1 MLVNIRSV
9 ISNFFSSAPAGPKVV
24 SVHDLDP
31 FAQGYV
37 QAPAVNSI
45 FDGDKYPG
53 GFGVTQLLQADYWTL
68 RARSAQLFNDN
79 LYARGLIRRL
89 ITNEINTGLTP
100 ELCPDEEILGL
111 KPESLADW
119 TENVENRFAIWGKN
133 PLVCD
138 WKRQST
144 FGALQRQARQE
155 ALVDGDVLVV
165 LRQSQVTRLPQV
177 QLVRGG
183 SVQTPFAGESTFRKG
198 HTVTHG
204 VEKDTRGRVVAYWV
218 NQEKGGSKR
227 IPAFGEKSGRRI
239 AWLVFGTDKRLDDV
253 RGQPLLSII
262 LQSLKEV
269 DRYRD
274 SVQRKAVLN
283 SILAMFVKKTED
295 KMSTLPL
302 TGGAKRVDKAEVTD
316 SDGKTRKFDIAD
328 ELPGMI
334 IQELQTGEEPVG
346 FGNQGTD
353 EKFGDFEAAMLSG
366 IAWANEMPPEILTL
380 AFSNNYSAS
389 QAAINEFK
397 IYLNKFWGEWGDT
410 FCAPIEVEWLI
421 SEVLTQRI
429 EASGLLAAWR
439 DPQQY
444 DIFGAWVAADWY
456 GSIKPS
462 TDMSKAVKGSK
473 GLLEEGL
480 TTRARE
486 SRQLTGTKF
495 SKNMKRL
502 KLENELLAEAARPL
516 LELKKEFGEQ
526 VASDVINALDETT
539 SEILSAVEEATS
551 AS

>member
-1 MLVNIRSV
+1 MNLLNKITSFLRSE
-9 ISNFFSSAPAGPKVV
+9 PAGPEVV

-31 FAQGYV
+31 FAQGLI
-37 QAPAVNSI
+37 QAPAVNT
-45 FDGDKYPG
+45 FLDGDKYPG
-53 GFGVTQLLQADYWTL
+53 GFGVTQLQHVDYWTL
-68 RARSAQLFNDN
+68 RARSSQLFNDN

-111 KPESLADW
+111 EPDSLADW
-119 TENVENRFAIWGKN
+119 TENVENRYAIWGKN
-133 PLVCD
+133 PRVCD
-138 WKRQST
+138 WKGQST
-144 FGALQRQARQE
+144 LGALQQEARRE
-155 ALVDGDVLVV
+155 ALVAGDVLVV
-165 LRQSQVTRLPQV
+165 LRQSQVTKLPQV
-177 QLVRGG
+177 QLVKGG

-198 HTVTHG
+198 HTVSHG

-253 RGQPLLSII
+253 RGQPLLSIV
-262 LQSLKEV
+262 LQSLKEI

-283 SILAMFVKKTED
+283 SILAMFVKKSSD
-295 KMSTLPL
+295 KPGTLPL
-302 TGGAKRVDKAEVTD
+302 TGGAKRVDKAQVTD
-316 SDGKTRKFDIAD
+316 SDGKKRNFNVSNQLPGVIID
-328 ELPGMI
+328 EL
-334 IQELQTGEEPVG
+334 QEGEEPVG

-353 EKFGDFEAAMLSG
+353 EKFGDFEEAIIAAV
-366 IAWANEMPPEILTL
+366 AWANEMPPEILRL
-380 AFSNNYSAS
+380 AFSKSFSAS
-389 QAAINEFK
+389 QAGINELK

-429 EASGLLAAWR
+429 EAPGLLAAWR

-444 DIFGAWVAADWY
+444 DKFGAWIAADWY
-456 GSIKPS
+456 GSIKPT
-462 TDMSKAVKGSK
+462 TDMAKAIKGAK

-495 SKNMKRL
+495 SKNIKRL
-502 KLENELLAEAARPL
+502 TLENKMIAEAARPL
-516 LELKKEFGEQ
+516 LEIQKEFGEQ
-526 VASDVINALDETT
+526 TTNKAINAIEDAAGD
-539 SEILSAVEEATS
+539 ILSAVEEQENAK
-551 AS
+551 